1 MNQDIFWINNPKIL
15 IDDYQEIIPNN
26 KMTII
31 TFYNTITRCLLY
43 LIIISYL
50 LFNNIT
56 IVIILIFFIIY
67 IIILYKNKN
76 KKINN
81 NETNNNKTNNDVI
94 VINNENENECR
105 DSTINNPMANP
116 YVVGS
121 KLNIKACKNLDSLKV
136 LNNLKF
142 NVYEDSNRPINIKFL
157 ERSYYTLPVTDYP
170 NDINSFLNELYK
182 TSSKSC
188 KKEAENC
195 DSYRDLRF
203 IR

>member
-15 IDDYQEIIPNN
+15 IDKYQEIIPNN
-26 KMTII
+26 KMTIN

-50 LFNNIT
+50 LFKNI
-56 IVIILIFFIIY
+56 IVVIILIIIIIY
-67 IIILYKNKN
+67 IIILNYNNNKN
-76 KKINN
+76 I
-81 NETNNNKTNNDVI
+81 NNKTNI
-94 VINNENENECR
+94 IKIENEVECR
-105 DSTINNPMANP
+105 DSTVNNPMANP

-136 LNNLKF
+136 LNNLRF
-142 NVYEDSNRPINIKFL
+142 NVYEDSNRPQNIKIL

-170 NDINSFLNELYK
+170 NDINSFIDELYK
-182 TSSKSC
+182 TSKKSC
-188 KKEAENC
+188 KKDAENC

>member
-15 IDDYQEIIPNN
+15 IDKYNEIIPNN

-31 TFYNTITRCLLY
+31 TLYNTITRCLIY

-50 LFNNIT
+50 LFNNIG
-56 IVIILIFFIIY
+56 IIIILIIIIIY
-67 IIILYKNKN
+67 IIMLNNNNNNINN
-76 KKINN
+76 NKINN
-81 NETNNNKTNNDVI
+81 IQQNNET
-94 VINNENENECR
+94 ECR

-121 KLNIKACKNLDSLKV
+121 KLNIKACENLDSLKV
-136 LNNLKF
+136 LNNLRF
-142 NVYEDSNRPINIKFL
+142 NVYEDSNRPQNIKIL

-170 NDINSFLNELYK
+170 NDINSFIDELYK
-182 TSSKSC
+182 TSKKSC
-188 KKEAENC
+188 KKDAENC

>member
-26 KMTII
+26 KMTIN
-31 TFYNTITRCLLY
+31 TLYNTITRFLLY

-50 LFNNIT
+50 LFKNI
-56 IVIILIFFIIY
+56 IFIIILIIIIIY
-67 IIILYKNKN
+67 IIMLNYNYNKIN
-76 KKINN
+76 KINKINN
-81 NETNNNKTNNDVI
+81 EV
-94 VINNENENECR
+94 ECR
-105 DSTINNPMANP
+105 NSTVNNPMANP

-136 LNNLKF
+136 LDNLRF
-142 NVYEDSNRPINIKFL
+142 NVYEDSNRPQNIKIL

-170 NDINSFLNELYK
+170 NDINSFIDELYK
-182 TSSKSC
+182 TSKKSC
-188 KKEAENC
+188 KKDAENC

>member
-15 IDDYQEIIPNN
+15 IDKYNEIIPNN

-31 TFYNTITRCLLY
+31 TLYNTITRCLIY

-50 LFNNIT
+50 LFNNIA
-56 IVIILIFFIIY
+56 IIIILIIIIIY
-67 IIILYKNKN
+67 IIML
-76 KKINN
+76 NN
-81 NETNNNKTNNDVI
+81 NNNNNNINNNKTNNI
-94 VINNENENECR
+94 QQNNETECR

-136 LNNLKF
+136 LNNLRF
-142 NVYEDSNRPINIKFL
+142 NVYEDSNRPQNIKIL

-170 NDINSFLNELYK
+170 NDINSFIDELYK
-182 TSSKSC
+182 TSKKSC
-188 KKEAENC
+188 KKDAENC

>member
-1 MNQDIFWINNPKIL
+1 MNQDNFWINNPKII
-15 IDDYQEIIPNN
+15 IDKYQEIIPNN
-26 KMTII
+26 KMTIN

-50 LFNNIT
+50 LFKNI
-56 IVIILIFFIIY
+56 IFIIILIIIIIY
-67 IIILYKNKN
+67 IIMLNYNNNKIN
-76 KKINN
+76 KINN
-81 NETNNNKTNNDVI
+81 
-94 VINNENENECR
+94 INNEVECR
-105 DSTINNPMANP
+105 NSTVNNPMANP

-136 LNNLKF
+136 LDNLRF
-142 NVYEDSNRPINIKFL
+142 NVYEDSNRPQNIKIL

-170 NDINSFLNELYK
+170 NDINSFIDELYK
-182 TSSKSC
+182 TSKKSC
-188 KKEAENC
+188 KKDAENC

>member
-1 MNQDIFWINNPKIL
+1 MNQDNFWINNPKII
-15 IDDYQEIIPNN
+15 IDKYQEIIPNN
-26 KMTII
+26 KMTIN

-50 LFNNIT
+50 LFKNI
-56 IVIILIFFIIY
+56 IFIIILIIIIIY
-67 IIILYKNKN
+67 IIML
-76 KKINN
+76 NN
-81 NETNNNKTNNDVI
+81 NQNKIINKTNNI
-94 VINNENENECR
+94 EINNEVECR
-105 DSTINNPMANP
+105 DSTVNNPMANP

-136 LNNLKF
+136 LNNLRF
-142 NVYEDSNRPINIKFL
+142 NVYEDSNRPHNIKIL

-170 NDINSFLNELYK
+170 NDINSFINELYK
-182 TSSKSC
+182 TSKKSC
-188 KKEAENC
+188 KKDAENC

>member
-26 KMTII
+26 KMSIN

-43 LIIISYL
+43 LIIISYF
-50 LFNNIT
+50 LFNNNT
-56 IVIILIFFIIY
+56 IIIIILIIIIIY
-67 IIILYKNKN
+67 IIMLNNNKN
-76 KKINN
+76 I
-81 NETNNNKTNNDVI
+81 NNKTNI
-94 VINNENENECR
+94 IEINNEVECR

-136 LNNLKF
+136 LNNLRF
-142 NVYEDSNRPINIKFL
+142 NVYEDSNRPHNIKIL

-182 TSSKSC
+182 TSKKSC
-188 KKEAENC
+188 KKDAENC

>member
-15 IDDYQEIIPNN
+15 IDNYKEIIPNN

-43 LIIISYL
+43 FIIISYL

-76 KKINN
+76 KNKNIN
-81 NETNNNKTNNDVI
+81 NNNKTNNDVI
-94 VINNENENECR
+94 VNECR

-136 LNNLKF
+136 LKNLKF
-142 NVYEDSNRPINIKFL
+142 NVYEDSNRPINIKLL
-157 ERSYYTLPVTDYP
+157 ERSYHTLPVTDYP

>member
-26 KMTII
+26 KMTIN

-50 LFNNIT
+50 LFNNI
-56 IVIILIFFIIY
+56 IFIIILIIIIIY
-67 IIILYKNKN
+67 IIML
-76 KKINN
+76 NN
-81 NETNNNKTNNDVI
+81 NQNKIINKTNNI
-94 VINNENENECR
+94 EINNEVECR
-105 DSTINNPMANP
+105 DSTVNNPMANP

-136 LNNLKF
+136 LNNLRF
-142 NVYEDSNRPINIKFL
+142 NVYEDSNRPHNIKIL

-170 NDINSFLNELYK
+170 NDINSFINELYK
-182 TSSKSC
+182 TSKKSC
-188 KKEAENC
+188 KKDAENC

>member
-26 KMTII
+26 KMTIN

-50 LFNNIT
+50 LFKNI
-56 IVIILIFFIIY
+56 IFIIILIIIIIY
-67 IIILYKNKN
+67 IIML
-76 KKINN
+76 NN
-81 NETNNNKTNNDVI
+81 NQNKIINKTNNI
-94 VINNENENECR
+94 EINNEVECR
-105 DSTINNPMANP
+105 DSTVNNPMANP

-136 LNNLKF
+136 LNNLRF
-142 NVYEDSNRPINIKFL
+142 NVYEDSNRPQNIKIL

-170 NDINSFLNELYK
+170 NDINSFINELYK
-182 TSSKSC
+182 TSKKSC
-188 KKEAENC
+188 KKDAENC

>member
-1 MNQDIFWINNPKIL
+1 MDQDIFWVDNPKIL
-15 IDDYQEIIPNN
+15 IIKYNEIIPNN
-26 KMTII
+26 KMSMT

-50 LFNNIT
+50 LFNNIKL
-56 IVIILIFFIIY
+56 IIILIMIIIY
-67 IIILYKNKN
+67 IVML
-76 KKINN
+76 NN
-81 NETNNNKTNNDVI
+81 NKQTNNNNKKQTNNKQT
-94 VINNENENECR
+94 NNEIECR

-121 KLNIKACKNLDSLKV
+121 KLNIKACKDLDPLKV
-136 LNNLKF
+136 LDNLRF
-142 NVYEDSNRPINIKFL
+142 NVYEDSNRTNNIKIL

-182 TSSKSC
+182 TYNKSC
-188 KKEAENC
+188 KKDAENC
-195 DSYRDLRF
+195 ESYRDLRF

>member
-26 KMTII
+26 KMTIN

-50 LFNNIT
+50 LFKNI
-56 IVIILIFFIIY
+56 IFIIILIIIIIY
-67 IIILYKNKN
+67 IIML
-76 KKINN
+76 NN
-81 NETNNNKTNNDVI
+81 NQNKIINKTNNI
-94 VINNENENECR
+94 EINNEVECR
-105 DSTINNPMANP
+105 DSTVNNPMANP

-136 LNNLKF
+136 LNNLRF
-142 NVYEDSNRPINIKFL
+142 NVYEDSNRPQNIKIL

-182 TSSKSC
+182 TSKKSC
-188 KKEAENC
+188 KKDAENC